1 MRDAIDTKSR
11 DEGRTFSRLP
21 EFTAEQKE
29 KLKGSADFL
38 AINHY
43 TSRLIIP
50 YFMDEGMKD
59 WTSDDDLF
67 TDGKD
72 PSWER
77 AKSNWLYSV
86 PQGM

>member
-1 MRDAIDTKSR
+1 
-11 DEGRTFSRLP
+11 LP
-21 EFTAEQKE
+21 EFTTEERQK
-29 KLKGSADFL
+29 LIGSADFL

-50 YFMDEGMKD
+50 YEMDENMKD

-67 TDGKD
+67 TDGHD
-72 PSWER
+72 SSWEQG
-77 AKSNWLYSV
+77 ASDWLYSV

>member
-1 MRDAIDTKSR
+1 MRDAIDSKSAA
-11 DEGRTFSRLP
+11 EGRRFSRLP
-21 EFTAEQKE
+21 EFTDEQKN

-50 YFMDEGMKD
+50 YFMDENMKD

-67 TDGKD
+67 TDGHD

-77 AKSNWLYSV
+77 AASTWLYSV